1 MRPRSILA
9 LSNFFAVAHFYLI
22 VYIITP
28 YLATMITAESAA
40 LSVALGAIITL
51 SVFPYLPRMVV
62 RHGPQRMATV
72 FAALECIAL
81 LLLAAHPPALVAV
94 VLIAIAC
101 GLPPFILYQLD
112 LLLEACVEDEGTTGR
127 VRTSFITSG
136 NVALIFTPLL
146 LVLLLGDTD
155 HYALVFMA
163 AAISI
168 IPFIL
173 LMFARSLPQI
183 QPPTLRSIRTTGVAL
198 LSDKD
203 ERAVAL
209 SNLLL
214 QIFYRIV
221 SLYAPL
227 YLHTTLGIPWSSL
240 GWMLAVAFIP
250 LALFEYPAGM
260 LADTKFGDR
269 GLLAVGYVIAG
280 ISLACLALV
289 HAGTSNVVLLLVL
302 IGIYT
307 GAAFIESMTESHFFR
322 RVSAADAE
330 AVSIFRMMRPLGAL
344 VAPIIGTLLLSA
356 ATYGDV
362 FVISGFGILI
372 AGVWCSNVLQSTGSV
387 RNVTENRSPLVGKI
401 RC

>member
-51 SVFPYLPRMVV
+51 SIFPYLPRMVV
-62 RHGPQRMATV
+62 RHGPQRMAIV
-72 FAALECIAL
+72 FAGLECMAL

-112 LLLEACVEDEGTTGR
+112 LLLEACVDDEGTTGR

-155 HYALVFMA
+155 HYSLVFMA

-168 IPFIL
+168 LPFIL
-173 LMFARSLPQI
+173 LMFVRSLPQI
-183 QPPTLRSIRTTGVAL
+183 KPPTLRSIRTTGVAL

-214 QIFYRIV
+214 QIFYRMV

-240 GWMLAVAFIP
+240 GWMLAIAFVP
-250 LALFEYPAGM
+250 LALFEYPAGWV
-260 LADTKFGDR
+260 ADTKFGDR
-269 GLLAVGYVIAG
+269 ALLAVGYVIAG

-289 HAGTSNVVLLLVL
+289 HTGTSNVLLLFVL

-356 ATYGDV
+356 ATYGEV

>member
-9 LSNFFAVAHFYLI
+9 LSNFFAVAHFYII

-28 YLATMITAESAA
+28 YLATMISAETAA

-51 SVFPYLPRMVV
+51 SIFPYLPRMVV
-62 RHGPQRMATV
+62 RHGPQRMAVV
-72 FAALECIAL
+72 FAGLEAVSL
-81 LLLAAHPPALVAV
+81 LLLAAQPSA
-94 VLIAIAC
+94 LIAVALIAVAC
-101 GLPPFILYQLD
+101 ALPPFILYQLD

-136 NVALIFTPLL
+136 NIALIFSPFV
-146 LVLLLGDTD
+146 LVLLLGTTD
-155 HYALVFMA
+155 RYALVFMA

-173 LMFARSLPQI
+173 LMFVRSLPQI

-198 LSDKD
+198 MSDKD

-214 QIFYRIV
+214 QIFYRVV

-227 YLHTTLGIPWSSL
+227 YLHTTLGIPWSTL
-240 GWMLAVAFIP
+240 GWMLAVSFIP
-250 LALFEYPAGM
+250 LALFEYPAGW

-269 GLLAVGYVIAG
+269 ILLAAGYVIAG
-280 ISLACLALV
+280 ISLASLALV
-289 HAGTSNVVLLLVL
+289 HQGTSELMILLVL
-302 IGIYT
+302 VGIYA

-344 VAPIIGTLLLSA
+344 VAPIIGTILLSA
-356 ATYGDV
+356 ASYGQL
-362 FVISGFGILI
+362 FIISGFGILL
-372 AGVWCSNVLQSTGSV
+372 AGIWCSNVLQSNGSV
-387 RNVTENRSPLVGKI
+387 LNVTENRSPLVGKI